1 MVKQLLTP
9 VYPPSIAKNNKAL
22 STLKWKTQLTHNSVM
37 HLANNTST
45 TASFVHGNEGQPPVN
60 ATVLIPLSVTWA
72 VLGFISTLLNI
83 VVCLIVMIEK
93 RLWTITNAFVVSL
106 SVADLLVAAAL
117 IPIYIYENF
126 SQSHVPITGY
136 LIAFL
141 LLASIFNIG
150 AVTYERYVALTRP
163 LGYRVTMNSTRVA
176 VIISLCW
183 AVPFCISILPL
194 AWNADPTTKYHRVYM
209 FFTVFGFV
217 LLPCLAMIWIYVRLL
232 RVVRRFILRNRRR
245 STWGNRTGERAGNED
260 KAVIVFAMIFGMFLL
275 SWMPLIYINICQI
288 FDQLEL
294 ITAPVLYASFYT
306 LLFNTIM
313 DPLIYAFLKKD
324 FSETFKRR
332 WKKASNNNDPKG
344 ETLVE
349 ITT

>member
-1 MVKQLLTP
+1 MMQ
-9 VYPPSIAKNNKAL
+9 
-22 STLKWKTQLTHNSVM
+22 
-37 HLANNTST
+37 LANNTST
-45 TASFVHGNEGQPPVN
+45 SPASFVPDNEGHPAVN

-83 VVCLIVMIEK
+83 IVCLIVMIEK

-117 IPIYIYENF
+117 IPIFIYENF
-126 SQSHVPITGY
+126 SMTYEPITGY
-136 LIAFL
+136 VIAFL

-194 AWNADPTTKYHRVYM
+194 AWHADPTTKYHRVYM
-209 FFTVFGFV
+209 IVTVFGFV
-217 LLPCLAMIWIYVRLL
+217 LFPCLVMIWIYIRLL

-275 SWMPLIYINICQI
+275 SWMPLIYINICEI
-288 FDQLEL
+288 FDQLQL
-294 ITAPVLYASFYT
+294 ITAPVLYVSFYT
-306 LLFNTIM
+306 LLLNTIT

-324 FSETFKRR
+324 FSETLKRR
-332 WKKASNNNDPKG
+332 WIKRRNSNDQRG

>member
-1 MVKQLLTP
+1 MQ
-9 VYPPSIAKNNKAL
+9 
-22 STLKWKTQLTHNSVM
+22 
-37 HLANNTST
+37 LANNTST
-45 TASFVHGNEGQPPVN
+45 GATFAPGNEGYPAVN
-60 ATVLIPLSVTWA
+60 TTVLIPLSVTWA
-72 VLGFISTLLNI
+72 VLGFVSTLLNI
-83 VVCLIVMIEK
+83 IVCLIVMIEK

-117 IPIYIYENF
+117 IPIFIYENF
-126 SQSHVPITGY
+126 SLTHEPITGY
-136 LIAFL
+136 VIAFL

-163 LGYRVTMNSTRVA
+163 LGYRVTMNATRVA

-183 AVPFCISILPL
+183 AVPFCIAILPL
-194 AWNADPTTKYHRVYM
+194 AWNADPTTKYHRIYM
-209 FFTVFGFV
+209 IVTVFGFV

-275 SWMPLIYINICQI
+275 SWMPLIYINICEI
-288 FDQLEL
+288 FNQLHL

-324 FSETFKRR
+324 FSDSLKRR
-332 WKKASNNNDPKG
+332 WKKKRNSSDPRG